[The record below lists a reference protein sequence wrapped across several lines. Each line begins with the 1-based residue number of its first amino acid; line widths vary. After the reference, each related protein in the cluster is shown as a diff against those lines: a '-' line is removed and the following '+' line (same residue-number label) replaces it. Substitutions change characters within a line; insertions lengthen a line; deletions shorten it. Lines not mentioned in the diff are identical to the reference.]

1 MPFRTEEK
9 EIVCAVCGERSVQTV
24 VAEYDVDTSVPDL
37 DMRPNGEHRSYLK
50 YWVSECP
57 HCGYCNASIDIPAK
71 FTKEFLESDK
81 YKNVSGSGLA
91 EKFMKMSLVCEKNKV
106 YEEAL
111 KACLYAA
118 WYYDDEGDEANAAE
132 SRKAA
137 IKIFDLHKTAFSN
150 NHDIALIVADLL
162 RRCGDFDRVL
172 RDYKGR
178 LMSSILL
185 TTIEEFQVELA
196 EKQDSACHKA
206 DEVPGVVLK

>member
-1 MPFRTEEK
+1 MPFITEEK

-71 FTKEFLESDK
+71 FSREYLESDK
-81 YKNVSGSGLA
+81 YKNAGGSGLA

-111 KACLYAA
+111 KACMYAA
-118 WYYDDEGDEANAAE
+118 WYYDDENDNEKAAE
-132 SRKAA
+132 CRKAA
-137 IKIFDLHKTAFSN
+137 VRIYDLHKAAFAEN
-150 NHDIALIVADLL
+150 PDITLIVAELL
-162 RRCGDFDRVL
+162 RRSGDFDRVI

-178 LMSSILL
+178 MLPTMLL
-185 TTIEEFQVELA
+185 TTIAEFQVELA
-196 EKQDSACHKA
+196 EKKDSACHRA
-206 DEVPGVVLK
+206 DEVPGVALK